1 MAENLLQ
8 VDEEKCIGCR
18 ACSRASQ
25 GDIRIEE
32 DGAKRVITFP
42 LVSGDCAVELCPA
55 GALSLVEAE
64 AKAKDQAEPCFKDA
78 AVGEQAPTEPD
89 EALPTG
95 RHEVR

>member
-1 MAENLLQ
+1 MAENQLQ

-32 DGAKRVITFP
+32 GGAKRVITFP
-42 LVSGDCAVELCPA
+42 LVSGDWGDRAVESCPA

-64 AKAKDQAEPCFKDA
+64 AKAKAKA
-78 AVGEQAPTEPD
+78 KA
-89 EALPTG
+89 
-95 RHEVR
+95 